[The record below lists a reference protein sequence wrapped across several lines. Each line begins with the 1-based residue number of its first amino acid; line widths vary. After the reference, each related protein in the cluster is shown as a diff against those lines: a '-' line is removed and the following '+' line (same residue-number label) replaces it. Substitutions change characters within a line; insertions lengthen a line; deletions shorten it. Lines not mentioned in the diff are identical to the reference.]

1 MTMCVF
7 TTDFFQILSN
17 WFFWH
22 WKQLKRFFYLQ
33 RSLPL
38 AQHNFCVVPK
48 CSILNFFLF
57 HLFFCC
63 LVWQIK
69 LQLVRAQQKLRK
81 CNYLQTGEQLAN
93 RIQQNKFKGSGSKI
107 HDPGSRIGIKD
118 WAEQKFRKC
127 NYLQTGEQLVNM
139 IQPNKFKGSGSRIQ
153 DPGSESR
160 IGQTKNSEN
169 AITSRREK
177 QLANRTQENKFKGQ
191 IQDQD
196 PGSRIGIKD
205 QAERN

>member
-81 CNYLQTGEQLAN
+81 CNYLQTGEQL
-93 RIQQNKFKGSGSKI
+93 
-107 HDPGSRIGIKD
+107 
-118 WAEQKFRKC
+118 
-127 NYLQTGEQLVNM
+127 VNM